1 MATTHDLAEGF
12 QLLSTSGWA
21 TLVAILQES
30 GEQSPHSHPTSKR
43 PAPSSWRSDH
53 PNNEDDDDDVDHG
66 AVRPDATRARSDERL
81 AKRIK
86 GVSLNE

>member
-30 GEQSPHSHPTSKR
+30 GEQSLHSHPTSKR
-43 PAPSSWRSDH
+43 PAPSSWRSDY
-53 PNNEDDDDDVDHG
+53 PKNDDDDAVDHG
-66 AVRPDATRARSDERL
+66 DVRPHATRARSDERL